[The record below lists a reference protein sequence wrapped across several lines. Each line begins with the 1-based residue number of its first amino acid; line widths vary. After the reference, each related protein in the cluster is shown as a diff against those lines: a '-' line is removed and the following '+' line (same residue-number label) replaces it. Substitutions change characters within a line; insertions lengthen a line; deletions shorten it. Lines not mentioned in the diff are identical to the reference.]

1 MSQSFRLNVTRSGRR
16 PRATRAWRLVAV
28 CVSVLALA
36 VFAGRSG
43 GFAPSM
49 AAMPQT
55 AVATAPG
62 GSPIQVLFLGQD
74 KSPAHD
80 PESMFPLL
88 ASKLARRGIQLTY
101 VRTADEAFDPVR
113 LRYYDA
119 LMIYGDQGTLTPAQ
133 EKVLTDFVEGGKGLL
148 AIHSASGEFTNSE
161 KYISMIGGQL
171 LRAGAGG
178 DFTAEIVSA
187 DHPVMK
193 GLKPFATWDE
203 TFVHTKQNT
212 TDRTVLM
219 ERVDGT
225 EREPYTWVRTQ
236 GRGRVFYTALGHDTR
251 TWGQVEFAD
260 LLANG
265 VIWTVPDEVREAY
278 SRLQMPEV
286 QYVDGYNVPNY
297 ERRDPAPK
305 YQVAFTP
312 EDAAKFVV
320 APAEFDVQLFASEP
334 MFLKAIAMQFDEKGR
349 LWIAEAHD
357 YPNVVLNGKPGADQ
371 ISILEDTDNDGKAD
385 KKTVFADRLNLV
397 TSFVFANGGVI
408 VAAAPNFWFLKDT
421 NGDDKADEQQVLSTG
436 WGTTDTHAGPSSL
449 TYGMDNYIWGT
460 VGYSGFNGQMNGKPL
475 QFGQGAYRFRP
486 DGSDFDYITRS
497 TNNTWGIGFN
507 ETWDIF
513 GSTAN
518 GDPSWHLGIPNRYWE
533 RAALLGPGAAVPT
546 IQGRGAGPGYQSIAQ
561 FTAVHY
567 LTPYIRQVDQM
578 NSYTAGA
585 GHNVYTARAFPKS
598 YWNRVAFVNEPTVHI
613 AGQVILESSGAGYI
627 ARDGWNM
634 VAGAEEWFS
643 PVSSIVG
650 PDGAVWVSDWYN
662 FINQH
667 NPTPE
672 SYVNGRGNAYET
684 SMRDHYR
691 GRIYRVSYKGA
702 APYQKRTLSKSDPA
716 GLLAA
721 LASDN
726 MFWRLTAQRLLVER
740 GQKDVVPQLI
750 ALVRNKTMD
759 EVGINGGAMHALWT
773 LQGLGEL
780 QDTTTEAYRAAVEA
794 LAHPAAG
801 VRKQAALVLPKVP
814 AAANAILA
822 ANLLADPDLHTRL
835 WTILAL
841 SDMQPSPTVA
851 AALYKAS
858 RDPQNFGDSWLSRA
872 IYLAAAAHKDAF
884 IDTYKKDKAALP
896 FTALSVPLRMGT
908 LTPDWRT
915 PPAAELT
922 ADWKTMPLPNV
933 WETQGLPGFDGTIWF
948 TRSVDIAANAPMP
961 TTISLGP
968 VRNNAQVWMNGTLL
982 SPAPGA
988 GRGGPPAPPPVA
1000 VPGRPEPV
1008 RSPAQGAVTAQLV
1021 YPIPDGVTKRGAN
1034 TITVRVTNNRAEGGF
1049 VGTAA
1054 DMYLTDGAARTSL
1067 AGPWRYRVERS
1078 ATSAAVY
1085 SKPGELAAHVAFIA
1099 EGGLNSAAAAALPTV
1114 TAVPDVTIRLGVI
1127 PGQMKYSMS
1136 ELTVTAGQVV
1146 EVVLTNTDQM
1156 QHNFVLGLSGSLDA
1170 IGAGADQMATRPGA
1184 AAQSYTPDMAQI
1196 LAKTPLVDPGQSVS
1210 VIFRAPQTAGDYPYL
1225 CTFPQH
1231 WRVMNGVMKVV
1242 APPQGRRGGGAQ
1254 PAAPAAGAAGRQGR
1268 GALPVPAPA
1277 AGRGAPAPPPAGR
1290 GQ

>member
-1 MSQSFRLNVTRSGRR
+1 MAQFRSAVARGARRRASHSFRLLAAGAVTF
-16 PRATRAWRLVAV
+16 LVVA
-28 CVSVLALA
+28 
-36 VFAGRSG
+36 FAGVPG
-43 GFAPSM
+43 GFVSRM
-49 AAMPQT
+49 RAMPQ
-55 AVATAPG
+55 AAPAAGG

-74 KSPAHD
+74 KSAAHD

-101 VRTADEAFDPVR
+101 VRTAEEAFDPAR

-133 EKVLTDFVEGGKGLL
+133 EKTLSDFVEGGKGLI
-148 AIHSASGEFTNSE
+148 AIHSAAAEFTNSE

-171 LRAGAGG
+171 LRAGSG
-178 DFTAEIVSA
+178 DLTAEIVQA
-187 DHPVMK
+187 QAAHPVMK
-193 GLKPFATWDE
+193 GLKTFSTFDE
-203 TFVHTKQNT
+203 TYVHTKQNAV
-212 TDRTVLM
+212 DRTVLM
-219 ERVDGT
+219 ERVDANG
-225 EREPYTWVRTQ
+225 REPYTWVRTQ
-236 GRGRVFYTALGHDTR
+236 GKGRVFYTALGHDTR
-251 TWGQVEFAD
+251 TWSQTEFAD
-260 LLANG
+260 LISNG
-265 VIWTVPDEVREAY
+265 VVWTVPDEVRVAY
-278 SRLQMPEV
+278 GQLQMPEV

-297 ERRDPAPK
+297 ERRNPAPK

-349 LWIAEAHD
+349 LWVAEAHD

-371 ISILEDTDNDGKAD
+371 LTILEDTDNDGKAD
-385 KKTVFADRLNLV
+385 KKTVFADRLNLI

-408 VAAAPNFWFLKDT
+408 VAAAPNFMFLKDT
-421 NGDDKADEQQVLSTG
+421 NGDDKADERTVLSTG

-585 GHNVYTARAFPKS
+585 GHNLYTARAFPKS
-598 YWNRVAFVNEPTVHI
+598 YWNRIAFINEPTVHI
-613 AGQVILESSGAGYI
+613 SGQAIIESSGAGYI

-634 VAGAEEWFS
+634 AAGAEEWFS

-662 FINQH
+662 FVNQH
-667 NPTPE
+667 NPTPD

-691 GRIYRVSYKGA
+691 GRIYRISYKGA
-702 APYQKRTLSKSDPA
+702 APYQKRSLSKNDPA
-716 GLLAA
+716 GLITA
-721 LASDN
+721 LSSDN

-740 GQKDVVPQLI
+740 QQKDVVPQLI

-759 EVGINGGAMHALWT
+759 EIGINGGAMHALWT
-773 LQGLGEL
+773 LKGLGEL
-780 QDTTTEAYRAAVEA
+780 EEPTTEAYRAAVEA

-814 AAANAILA
+814 AAATAILA

-841 SDMQPSPTVA
+841 SEMQPSPTVA
-851 AALYKAS
+851 GALYKAS
-858 RDPQNFGDSWLSRA
+858 RDPQNYGDSWLSRA

-884 IDTYKKDKAALP
+884 IDTYKKDRTAMP
-896 FTALSVPLRMGT
+896 FTALSVPLRMGA
-908 LTPDWRT
+908 LTPDWRV

-922 ADWKTMPLPNV
+922 ADWKPMTLPNV
-933 WETQGLPGFDGTIWF
+933 WETQGLPGFDGTVWF
-948 TRSVDIAANAPMP
+948 TRVVDIAPTAALP

-968 VRNNAQVWMNGTLL
+968 VRNNAQVWINGTSL
-982 SPAPGA
+982 SPAAGA
-988 GRGGPPAPPPVA
+988 GRGGGGGQAAAPPPAVA
-1000 VPGRPEPV
+1000 GQPEQV
-1008 RSPAQGAVTAQLV
+1008 LRPAQGAVTAQVV
-1021 YPIPDGVTKRGAN
+1021 YPIPDGAAKRGAN
-1034 TITVRVTNNRAEGGF
+1034 TVTVRVTNSRAEGGF
-1049 VGTAA
+1049 VGAPA
-1054 DMYLTDGAARTSL
+1054 DMYLTDGTSRIAL
-1067 AGPWRYRVERS
+1067 AGPWKYRVERS
-1078 ATSAAVY
+1078 ADNAAVY
-1085 SKPGELAAHVAFIA
+1085 AKPGELAAHVAFVA
-1099 EGGLNSAAAAALPTV
+1099 AGGLNSAAAAALPSV

-1127 PGQMKYSMS
+1127 PGQMKYSLP
-1136 ELTVTAGQVV
+1136 ELSVVAGQVV
-1146 EVVLTNTDQM
+1146 EVILTNTDQM
-1156 QHNFVLGLSGSLDA
+1156 QHNFVLGVSGSLDT
-1170 IGAGADQMATRPGA
+1170 IGA
-1184 AAQSYTPDMAQI
+1184 AADQLATNPRAAAQNYTPDMAQI

-1210 VIFRAPQTAGDYPYL
+1210 VIFRAPQTAGQYPYL

-1231 WRVMNGVMKVV
+1231 WRVMNGVLNVT
-1242 APPQGRRGGGAQ
+1242 APPQGRRGGPP
-1254 PAAPAAGAAGRQGR
+1254 PAAPAGGAA
-1268 GALPVPAPA
+1268 APA
-1277 AGRGAPAPPPAGR
+1277 APQGGR